1 MTFVRHIRCRTMHD
15 SVHTLAIPVPVPVTT
30 HIEISCTRSQSVI
43 GAVGNINTRTAV
55 PLGLSFPFFFGIIG
69 RESNIY
75 SATFRF

>member
-1 MTFVRHIRCRTMHD
+1 MTFVCHIRCRTMHD
-15 SVHTLAIPVPVPVTT
+15 SVHTLAIPVPVTT

-75 SATFRF
+75 AATFRF

>member
-1 MTFVRHIRCRTMHD
+1 MTFVCHIRCRTMHD
-15 SVHTLAIPVPVPVTT
+15 SVHTLAIPVPVTT
-30 HIEISCTRSQSVI
+30 HIEISCTLSQSVI